1 MMYDEGVY
9 MATVNVVLSSG
20 ETKTFEMRDN
30 FREGRA
36 KVERGE
42 GVIRVR
48 DGNAEG
54 ALYLKNALVVFVSE

>member
-1 MMYDEGVY
+1 
-9 MATVNVVLSSG
+9 MATVHVLLNSG

-30 FREGRA
+30 FREGRS